1 MTKKRSTRFKRNKAN
16 LFIFVVCPI
25 LSALSLGLFY
35 KDINSFSLRNNEKAV
50 ATIYFRRN
58 TVQRKFID
66 DDLWERLN
74 NKSPVFNGDKIRTA
88 DNSEAFAVFKDSD
101 SKIQIKEN
109 SLIQIL
115 HNSNGK
121 SIDFLSGEIWLL
133 GGTKKGAVTVVGK
146 KKISAAPNSRVKI
159 TVTNSE
165 PTGAGNEPEPQDVV
179 VEVLEGEAKVEGIE
193 QLTKGQAL
201 YKKLVEEP
209 GEKIQEKVQGTV
221 FEGMFAAAAEAAS
234 QSFYAKFYKAAY
246 KTARDAAYL
255 AQGKTL
261 EEIHAED
268 EKKSEEKE
276 KIKSSNEVLK
286 AGDRAVAVVAAPEA
300 VVAKRTIE
308 SYKRELA
315 LEEQKAAQARAER
328 EAKIEAER
336 EAALKEAAEREA
348 AEKAALAKAAA
359 KERAKQEA
367 ARKLAAKKK
376 AAALAKK
383 RAAEKAEAERLAKL
397 QAEQAALAAAQSAE
411 AEDDEE
417 EDDENESAAPVE
429 VIDIAA
435 QEEAVVVP
443 QKPGTVTF
451 SKNVT
456 NEATGEF
463 DYQYEVPLKKLFGKN
478 KSIPAGSVI
487 ELSMAGVPQKPGYE
501 FYAVFTNG
509 AAKKEANAL
518 TPLVANDGQGFVAGE
533 RFDDTFRILLKE
545 PIQNTKKSHLAIR
558 FDSKS
563 YDTPPV
569 IDDFELSGKVAALD
583 QNELLTSMESDNE
596 SYFHLNRVDL
606 KKVPFNKKQR
616 GFQLRV
622 PLSKIFGESKKI
634 PKGSKLRFV
643 VQTEG
648 PAFHYAY
655 WRIYNC
661 ELDEWKLI
669 LGRSFT
675 LVWTT
680 NIWNEY
686 GTVTLKDDIENTDSS
701 VFEIKF
707 LTSDQVETT
716 FLKNLKIRVMLLK

>member
-193 QLTKGQAL
+193 QLTKTQEL

-417 EDDENESAAPVE
+417 EDDENENAAPVE

-518 TPLVANDGQGFVAGE
+518 TPLVANEGQGFVAGE
-533 RFDDTFRILLKE
+533 RFDETFRILLKE
-545 PIQNTKKSHLAIR
+545 PIQNTKKSYLAIR

-596 SYFHLNRVDL
+596 SYFHLKRVDL

-675 LVWTT
+675 LVWTS

-707 LTSDQVETT
+707 LTSDLVETT